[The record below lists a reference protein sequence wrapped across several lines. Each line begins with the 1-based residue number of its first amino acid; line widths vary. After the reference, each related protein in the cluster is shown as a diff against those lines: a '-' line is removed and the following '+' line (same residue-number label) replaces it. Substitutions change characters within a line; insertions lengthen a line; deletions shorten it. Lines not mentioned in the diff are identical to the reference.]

1 VQSEGSFIAP
11 SSRIRSSKRMV
22 KENFNLSVEEME
34 KAGVGFG
41 HKVSKLHP
49 KMKSYVSGVKNG
61 VHVFDLERTAKE
73 FQKALSFIS
82 KLVVDGKSIV
92 FVGTKIQLRSMIQ
105 NTAIECGVPYVTER
119 WLGGTFTNFETIQKR
134 VNYFKDL
141 EKKRETGELEK
152 YTKKERL
159 NFDRE
164 IASLKVKFEGIR
176 NMTKLPDA
184 VFVLGLDRD
193 ITCAREAKKKGIK
206 IISIVDT
213 NINPDIVDYI
223 IPANDDAIS
232 SVGYML
238 EKVKGCIINSKMS
251 K

>member
-1 VQSEGSFIAP
+1 MA
-11 SSRIRSSKRMV
+11 
-22 KENFNLSVEEME
+22 KEDIKLSVEEME
-34 KAGVGFG
+34 KAGVNFG

-49 KMKSYVSGVKNG
+49 KMKAYVSGVKNG
-61 VHVFDLERTAKE
+61 VNLFDLEKISKE
-73 FQKALSFIS
+73 FIKALTFVS
-82 KLVVDGKSIV
+82 KIVSEGKTII
-92 FVGTKIQLRSMIQ
+92 FVGTKIQLRAVI
-105 NTAIECGVPYVTER
+105 TEAAEECGVPCVTER

-141 EKKRETGELEK
+141 EKKKESGELEK

-164 IASLKVKFEGIR
+164 ISSLKIKFGGIR
-176 NMTKLPDA
+176 NMAKLPDA
-184 VFVLGLDRD
+184 VFIFGLDKD
-193 ITCAREAKKKGIK
+193 ITCAKEAKRRGVK

-213 NINPDIVDYI
+213 NVNPDIVDYP

-232 SVGYML
+232 SVRYIID
-238 EKVKGCIINSKMS
+238 KVKEIILNSKIATT